1 MHLWPRGRL
10 AKEIGI
16 AMTVFNFLL
25 FSSFLAWVIA
35 SPETFSILRAEEQ
48 THQFYKDWASEQAR
62 RLQTCSISCLLVG
75 FPTSLLTIC
84 FLLFQD
90 KFVKKVVDKQE
101 EDVGDQLHKEKDPA
115 NKECDVKTEENDVQI
130 EMEDD
135 IQFDHSDLREV
146 DEEEEEKVEDMEKVK
161 KKED

>member
-1 MHLWPRGRL
+1 
-10 AKEIGI
+10 
-16 AMTVFNFLL
+16 MTVFNFLL

-35 SPETFSILRAEEQ
+35 SPERFSILVAEEQ
-48 THQFYKDWASEQAR
+48 SKIYKHWASEQAR
-62 RLQTCSISCLLVG
+62 RLQTCSIACLLVG

-101 EDVGDQLHKEKDPA
+101 EDVGDQLQKEKDPE
-115 NKECDVKTEENDVQI
+115 NKECDVKTEENNVQI

-135 IQFDHSDLREV
+135 IEEDHSDLREENEGK
-146 DEEEEEKVEDMEKVK
+146 EED
-161 KKED
+161 

>member
-1 MHLWPRGRL
+1 M
-10 AKEIGI
+10 
-16 AMTVFNFLL
+16 
-25 FSSFLAWVIA
+25 
-35 SPETFSILRAEEQ
+35 AEEQ
-48 THQFYKDWASEQAR
+48 SKIYKHWASEQAR

-135 IQFDHSDLREV
+135 IKEDHSDLREV
-146 DEEEEEKVEDMEKVK
+146 DDEQEKEEKEAKPPSIAT
-161 KKED
+161 